1 MNESKCA
8 APGLAVE
15 AKGLTKRYGSHIALD
30 NVDLSVGCNERLA
43 ILGPNGSGKTTLI
56 AVLSTIMRASAG
68 AIRIMG
74 WDSENA
80 SNEVRRHVGVVA
92 HRTYLYEELSAR
104 ENLLFY
110 GRLYG
115 VPNLAQR
122 VDALLKLVDIFPRRH
137 DQVANLSRGM
147 QQRVALARALVHD
160 PDVLL
165 LDEPDTGLDQEHLDL
180 LTSLVQGRAI
190 PARTVIL
197 TTHNLDRALAL
208 CNRVTVLAQGRLVYH
223 AESSTLDHTALH
235 NAYRRLAGAAQ

>member
-15 AKGLTKRYGSHIALD
+15 VKGLTKRYGSHIALD

-74 WDSENA
+74 WDSANA

-115 VPNLAQR
+115 VPDLAQR
-122 VDALLKLVDIFPRRH
+122 VDSAAEVGGHLFP
-137 DQVANLSRGM
+137 AATIKSPIY
-147 QQRVALARALVHD
+147 RAACSSVWRW
-160 PDVLL
+160 
-165 LDEPDTGLDQEHLDL
+165 
-180 LTSLVQGRAI
+180 RA
-190 PARTVIL
+190 P
-197 TTHNLDRALAL
+197 
-208 CNRVTVLAQGRLVYH
+208 
-223 AESSTLDHTALH
+223 
-235 NAYRRLAGAAQ
+235 